1 MYDNEFKTRG
11 KGKTK
16 TYWNKKL
23 TATHTY
29 LPTLPFKVGLTGL
42 LGPHYLVNINIEEE
56 DGQQSASNSAI
67 IIMTRVVDFSFQ
79 IYFFNNYTCEMKREL
94 HCT

>member
-29 LPTLPFKVGLTGL
+29 LPTLPFNVGLTGL

-56 DGQQSASNSAI
+56 DSQQLGKQFSNYYYDQGGRLLVSDI
-67 IIMTRVVDFSFQ
+67 
-79 IYFFNNYTCEMKREL
+79 FF
-94 HCT
+94 